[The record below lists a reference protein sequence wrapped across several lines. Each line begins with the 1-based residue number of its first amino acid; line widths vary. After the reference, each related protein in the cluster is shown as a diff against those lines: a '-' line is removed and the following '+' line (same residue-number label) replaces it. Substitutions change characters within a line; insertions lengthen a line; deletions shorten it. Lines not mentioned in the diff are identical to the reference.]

1 MEKKR
6 GAIGVGDA
14 RRKVRSV
21 RSIGTQD
28 GGVVHEGRM
37 AACNCRFVGVSSEV
51 ARSDVTATLA
61 EEGKKLWPAPPFR
74 GSDQRRLSLLMP
86 LRLALMSTLMIL

>member
-1 MEKKR
+1 MANSSGVEKCSGTKPMRRGAIAEACVEKKR

-21 RSIGTQD
+21 RSIGTRD

-37 AACNCRFVGVSSEV
+37 AACNCRFVGVFE
-51 ARSDVTATLA
+51 
-61 EEGKKLWPAPPFR
+61 
-74 GSDQRRLSLLMP
+74 
-86 LRLALMSTLMIL
+86 